1 MQNSQTPSLTR
12 PVISPHK
19 AFSFVVTWTTVWWI
33 SESLSTLSTLIQIRV
48 LCPLMFTIQIQSNLA
63 GLIKFDF
70 RCQGKPRDIQRYK
83 RITVLKKKKKVVGNT
98 CPSFIDTTLSTKDS
112 ANQSSTKVQLFSK
125 IACITF
131 LMQSDKSIIISSFS
145 TDHFPFDYLR

>member
-83 RITVLKKKKKVVGNT
+83 RITKKEKES
-98 CPSFIDTTLSTKDS
+98 CWEYSPSFIDTTLSTKDS
-112 ANQSSTKVQLFSK
+112 ANQSSTKVQLLSK